1 MDKLKIDKRLLSPN
15 KINLPI
21 TVNENG
27 ILDEYIQSEDKN
39 CIEVFTCA
47 ICTCLAW
54 DPVFCTKC
62 DKPFCRACI
71 TKYGKNKKCP
81 FKCDSSIFRE
91 ITRNE
96 KNYLNKI
103 KIKCTNVG
111 CQKYIPYSDYINH
124 LEQCQL
130 RKYHCKNQNC
140 REEGYLSNMI
150 NHSKICPY
158 RMVPCSKCKQ
168 IITFSEMK
176 THQQEFCPEM
186 IVKCQLCGMTMK
198 RGIYLK
204 EHKSEKN
211 DNIKCLQSQVE
222 NWSKVYNDDINYK
235 NKEIMEL
242 KNKLKEMEKNKKT
255 YENENATLKK
265 DLGEIKSFFKN
276 AYTKFFVPE
285 KNLFRSLNFEQEDS
299 KSNER
304 DSINSKDYLGTQNS
318 FYCRKIN
325 NRPNNIYGRSER
337 RNVRFAIINNSSC
350 SKEKEKYKDNSYF
363 QYIKKVQSM
372 EDFPKDNNRKSFNL
386 NKTNPFK

>member
-27 ILDEYIQSEDKN
+27 ILDEYIQSDDKN

-111 CQKYIPYSDYINH
+111 CQKYIPYSDYIDH
-124 LEQCQL
+124 LEKCQL

-150 NHSKICPY
+150 NHSKICPC

-242 KNKLKEMEKNKKT
+242 KNKLKEMEKNKKS

>member
-27 ILDEYIQSEDKN
+27 ILDEYIQSDDKN

>member
-27 ILDEYIQSEDKN
+27 ILDEYIQSDDKN
-39 CIEVFTCA
+39 CLEVFTCA

-54 DPVFCTKC
+54 DPVFCFKC

-81 FKCDSSIFRE
+81 FKCDSSTFRE

-111 CQKYIPYSDYINH
+111 CQKYIPYSNYTNH
-124 LEQCQL
+124 LEECQL

-150 NHSKICPY
+150 KHSKICPC

-198 RGIYLK
+198 RGIYYK
-204 EHKSEKN
+204 EHKSDNN

-276 AYTKFFVPE
+276 GYTKFFVPE
-285 KNLFRSLNFEQEDS
+285 KNFFRSLNFEQEDS
-299 KSNER
+299 KSSER
-304 DSINSKDYLGTQNS
+304 DSINSKDYLGSQNS

-325 NRPNNIYGRSER
+325 NINKYGGRTDR

-350 SKEKEKYKDNSYF
+350 SKEKEKFKDSSYF

-372 EDFPKDNNRKSFNL
+372 ENFPKDCNAKSFNM